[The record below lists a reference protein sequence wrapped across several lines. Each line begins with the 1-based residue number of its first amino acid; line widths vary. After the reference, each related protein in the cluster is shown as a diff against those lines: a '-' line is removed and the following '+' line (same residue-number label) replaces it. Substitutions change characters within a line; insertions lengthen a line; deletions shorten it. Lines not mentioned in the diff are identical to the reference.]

1 MMNDELKNTDYS
13 FLEHWQKME
22 KNNDNDDVDFLDLD
36 DEDVETLE
44 DSNTEDKNNEVENLE
59 DINKEDK
66 SNKVDNQDVVDT
78 SEDDVDNL
86 DDINPSL
93 KSNDDVKEDASS
105 KIEMVHVEDKEV
117 GDTIIQDIPAVNIP
131 VSDASKDSDMPSMI
145 KMYGEVLTDKEY
157 VTNPAIARDEEINKM
172 ILALITPD
180 KSALLVGKPGIGKTA
195 LVEGLAYRIHNNA
208 VPAAIAGWR
217 IIKIN
222 IPALLGK
229 INVNGTEV
237 SKLQLLINE
246 IDKVEKTILFIDEV
260 HLLVS
265 KNGTSLDL
273 DFANMLKPYLD
284 RGRILMIGAT
294 TSQEYETYILRD
306 RAFVRRFIKI
316 DIAELTGD
324 NVVKVLLGTV
334 PKFEKKMG
342 VKLNYSE
349 FQQERL
355 FEWVVRNTVEENR
368 IYEVQNRYPD
378 ICLTIISSAFSYA
391 LFENEGEV
399 RIKHFYLAMKNT
411 NTIYPDRIQ
420 KALDDF
426 KNTFK
431 AWLLNEGIDPE
442 LI

>member
-1 MMNDELKNTDYS
+1 MIREMLN
-13 FLEHWQKME
+13 KM
-22 KNNDNDDVDFLDLD
+22 DDVETNDVEENEDIEVFDD
-36 DEDVETLE
+36 DIVENITEEKDEDVETFDDSEVETLDNVEMSVKSETPVVE
-44 DSNTEDKNNEVENLE
+44 DAPAVEIPEVEVSSDTTED
-59 DINKEDK
+59 
-66 SNKVDNQDVVDT
+66 
-78 SEDDVDNL
+78 
-86 DDINPSL
+86 
-93 KSNDDVKEDASS
+93 
-105 KIEMVHVEDKEV
+105 
-117 GDTIIQDIPAVNIP
+117 G
-131 VSDASKDSDMPSMI
+131 MPSMI

-157 VTNPAIARDEEINKM
+157 ITNPAIARDEEINRM

-195 LVEGLAYRIHNNA
+195 LVEGLAYRIHTNT
-208 VPAAIAGWR
+208 VPAAISGWR

-229 INVNGTEV
+229 INVNGAEV

-265 KNGTSLDL
+265 KNGTALDL

-294 TSQEYETYILRD
+294 TSEEYEAYILRD

-334 PKFEKKMG
+334 PKFENKMG
-342 VKLNYSE
+342 VKMAYTD
-349 FQQERL
+349 FQQEKL
-355 FEWVVRNTVEENR
+355 YEWVVRNTVEENR

-391 LFENEGEV
+391 LFEGSPTV
-399 RIKHFYLAMKNT
+399 QIKHFYLAMKNT
-411 NTIYPDRIQ
+411 NTIYPDRIK

-426 KNTFK
+426 KATF
-431 AWLLNEGIDPE
+431 ATWLINEGIDPN

>member
-1 MMNDELKNTDYS
+1 MNEENANIREILANMDNETDSDEIEE
-13 FLEHWQKME
+13 LEVFDDGFDDKKEELNQPVEEEKIEELSEE
-22 KNNDNDDVDFLDLD
+22 KNDDFEIPV
-36 DEDVETLE
+36 VEEATP
-44 DSNTEDKNNEVENLE
+44 
-59 DINKEDK
+59 I
-66 SNKVDNQDVVDT
+66 
-78 SEDDVDNL
+78 
-86 DDINPSL
+86 
-93 KSNDDVKEDASS
+93 
-105 KIEMVHVEDKEV
+105 VEDK
-117 GDTIIQDIPAVNIP
+117 PAVEISEVKSNSTIN
-131 VSDASKDSDMPSMI
+131 DNGMPSMI

-180 KSALLVGKPGIGKTA
+180 KSAILVGKPGIGKTA
-195 LVEGLAYRIHNNA
+195 LVEGLAYRIHTNT
-208 VPAAIAGWR
+208 VPAAISGWR

-246 IDKVEKTILFIDEV
+246 IDNLEKTILFIDEV

-265 KNGTSLDL
+265 KNGASLDL

-294 TSQEYETYILRD
+294 TSQEYESYILRD

-324 NVVKVLLGTV
+324 NVVKVLLGTI

-342 VKLNYSE
+342 VKMAYTD
-349 FQQERL
+349 FQQEKL
-355 FEWVVRNTVEENR
+355 YEWVVRNTVEENR

-391 LFENEGEV
+391 LFEGSPTV
-399 RIKHFYLAMKNT
+399 QIKHFYLAMKNT
-411 NTIYPDRIQ
+411 NTIYPDRIK

-426 KNTFK
+426 KTTF
-431 AWLLNEGIDPE
+431 ATWLINEGIDPN

>member
-1 MMNDELKNTDYS
+1 MNEENKTNEYS
-13 FLEHWQKME
+13 FLDHWK
-22 KNNDNDDVDFLDLD
+22 K
-36 DEDVETLE
+36 LE
-44 DSNTEDKNNEVENLE
+44 DSKENEDLDFLELDEEDEIVDTLE

-66 SNKVDNQDVVDT
+66 KEEVEEEIEELPKMKEAVNEVIPV
-78 SEDDVDNL
+78 EDDSV
-86 DDINPSL
+86 
-93 KSNDDVKEDASS
+93 AA
-105 KIEMVHVEDKEV
+105 
-117 GDTIIQDIPAVNIP
+117 TIIQDIPAVNIP
-131 VSDASKDSDMPSMI
+131 VEDTTSKEEESEMPSMI

-195 LVEGLAYRIHNNA
+195 LVEGLAYRIHNNS
-208 VPAAIAGWR
+208 VPAAISGWR

-246 IDKVEKTILFIDEV
+246 IDKVDKTILFIDEV

-265 KNGTSLDL
+265 KNGTALDL

-294 TSQEYETYILRD
+294 TSEEYESYILRD

-324 NVVKVLLGTV
+324 NVVKVLLGTI

-342 VKLNYSE
+342 VKMGYTE
-349 FQQERL
+349 FQQEKL
-355 FEWVVRNTVEENR
+355 YEWVVRNTVEENR

-399 RIKHFYLAMKNT
+399 KIKHFYLAMKNT
-411 NTIYPDRIQ
+411 NTIYPDRIK

-426 KNTFK
+426 KSSFGT
-431 AWLLNEGIDPE
+431 WLLNEGIDPN